1 MLCFATHAP
10 IQVLVKASNTFSLH
24 VVIAASTQEIEV
36 ASFVKGINETQNVHI
51 FEASVSQK
59 LKL

>member
-24 VVIAASTQEIEV
+24 VVIAASMLEIDV
-36 ASFVKGINETQNVHI
+36 ASFVKGKYDTQNAHF
-51 FEASVSQK
+51 FEESANKK